1 MVTLVRTSADECA
14 ILGARL
20 AERARASAGP
30 VCVLLPLGGV
40 SALSV
45 PGGPFHD
52 PAADAALFDAIR
64 AGCGTAVEVEE
75 HNCDINDPRFARA
88 LADRLA
94 AWV

>member
-1 MVTLVRTSADECA
+1 MRDPRRTPG
-14 ILGARL
+14 GARPG
-20 AERARASAGP
+20 ERRPGLRAAAAGR
-30 VCVLLPLGGV
+30 L

-45 PGGPFHD
+45 PGGPFHA
-52 PAADAALFDAIR
+52 PAADAALFDAIH

-75 HNCDINDPRFARA
+75 HDGDINDPRFARA